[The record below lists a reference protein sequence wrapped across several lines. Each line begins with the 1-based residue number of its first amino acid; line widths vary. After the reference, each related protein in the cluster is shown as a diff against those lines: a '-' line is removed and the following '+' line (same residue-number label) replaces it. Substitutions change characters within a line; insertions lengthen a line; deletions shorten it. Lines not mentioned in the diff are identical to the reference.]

1 MGKIFKVISWG
12 MTKGICNTLTLN
24 IALPDIFYFDSEKP
38 KKAVGP
44 DAEDFSC
51 PFLRSQTVIV
61 PLQQPY
67 KGYSLY
73 ECIQKPLESCQRCRE
88 KSKTMNLTSF

>member
-1 MGKIFKVISWG
+1 MSLNSITSLPEIF
-12 MTKGICNTLTLN
+12 
-24 IALPDIFYFDSEKP
+24 DFDSKKT

-51 PFLRSQTVIV
+51 PFLRSQIVIV

-73 ECIQKPLESCQRCRE
+73 ECIHLSPAKDVG
-88 KSKTMNLTSF
+88 KNLKQ